1 LFLIDDKER
10 HPDPSVEEN
19 KEHSKPMPNFKLD
32 NDFLNLFQNEIANL
46 KFSQFPI
53 TKDDLMTKQGAVGD
67 KEVEVDKPK
76 TQNGFYDILGL
87 R

>member
-1 LFLIDDKER
+1 MQLDDRER
-10 HPDPSVEEN
+10 QQDPSLEES
-19 KEHSKPMPNFKLD
+19 KEHNKPMPNFKLD

-53 TKDDLMTKQGAVGD
+53 TKDDLMTKQPVAAD
-67 KEVEVDKPK
+67 KETENEKPK
-76 TQNGFYDILGL
+76 TQKGFYDILGL